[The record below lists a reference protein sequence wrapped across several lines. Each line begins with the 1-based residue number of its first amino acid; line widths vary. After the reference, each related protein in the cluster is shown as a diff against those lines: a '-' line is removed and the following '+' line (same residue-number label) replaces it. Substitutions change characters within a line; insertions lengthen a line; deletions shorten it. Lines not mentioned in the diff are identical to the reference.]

1 MPTRISSSF
10 PSGSKMLQVYKCP
23 QYCTVSPQYFQSILW
38 VVTSPYCCPRLQG
51 TGDHR
56 LQLNQLL
63 AAKWHR
69 LGGST
74 HPRHLNRASHHP
86 KISQIWMKIPLNQI
100 QIVSL
105 RSPVPNLKNRNQPW
119 HRLFN
124 LDDLGVPYGVP
135 PSDSHGS
142 SWGDIRSS
150 WCGVKL
156 LALARD
162 LWLMLLL
169 KDDWKSQVSLLIIM
183 KH

>member
-1 MPTRISSSF
+1 MPTRISSS
-10 PSGSKMLQVYKCP
+10 PSPRCSKYTNAPSTCKALEIIACSW
-23 QYCTVSPQYFQSILW
+23 TSSWRSW
-38 VVTSPYCCPRLQG
+38 VTPIG
-51 TGDHR
+51 
-56 LQLNQLL
+56 
-63 AAKWHR
+63 
-69 LGGST
+69 GGST

-105 RSPVPNLKNRNQPW
+105 RNPVPNLKNRNQPW

-124 LDDLGVPYGVP
+124 LDDLGVPYGVL

-162 LWLMLLL
+162 RWLMLLL
-169 KDDWKSQVSLLIIM
+169 KDGWKSQVSLFIIM